1 MRAFFKN
8 NVYDFLEG
16 YVRQYGAGYMYKRKL
31 QKLGDLF
38 KKQPTPTNNP
48 SDSRRRSMNVSKDSI
63 PARRDSIAV
72 SRENR

>member
-38 KKQPTPTNNP
+38 KKQPDPRNTPA
-48 SDSRRRSMNVSKDSI
+48 DSRRRMTVSKDSL
-63 PARRDSIAV
+63 PTRRDSIPV